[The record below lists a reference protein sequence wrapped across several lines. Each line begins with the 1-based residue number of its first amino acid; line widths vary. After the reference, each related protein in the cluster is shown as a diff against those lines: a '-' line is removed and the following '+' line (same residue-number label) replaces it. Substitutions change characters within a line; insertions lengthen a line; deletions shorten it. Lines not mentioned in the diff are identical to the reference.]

1 MTLTEPT
8 LLIVDDDPGTCET
21 LSDIFQEKGY
31 TVATATTGRE
41 AQDKAKQTAFN
52 VALIDIRLPDV
63 DGTALLTEFRKTHP
77 DMVCMIITG
86 HASVQNAISALEDGA
101 NGYFVKPLILEE
113 IVHRVEETVDK
124 QRLVREKRQAEEAL
138 QRSEKRFRDIAENA
152 FEWIWE
158 IDANGKYTY
167 ASPVAEKIL
176 GYKPEELLKKH
187 FHDLFHPEDREERK
201 KAAFEVFAK
210 KQPYREFLNQNVHK
224 NGRTVLLST
233 SGVPVLDDEG
243 NLLGY
248 RGADVDITE
257 RKRAEEELAKERDYT
272 RHLIDSSPD
281 FQMTLDKDG
290 RIMDVTEA
298 FEHEVGK
305 SREELI
311 GSSSYEYL
319 PKEETK
325 KLIAEIFEKEKVRD
339 IELTANIPGKEAL
352 IWNFS
357 GSVFTIREEEL
368 GCYVTGRD
376 ITEQRRAQ
384 ETLRDS
390 EERKELALRGA
401 DLATWDWNLQT
412 GECLHDKRWAE
423 MFGYTLDELEQHI
436 RTWENMVH
444 PDDMPLVIEALNAH
458 VEGKTP
464 FYETEHR
471 CRHKSGEWIWVLDK
485 GKVIEWDSNG
495 KALRATGTLQDITK
509 RKLAEAQIKASLKEK
524 VVLLR
529 EIHHRVKNNLQIIS
543 SLLSMQARKA
553 KDENVIVSLLDSRS
567 RIQTMSLIHAQLY
580 QSENLE
586 QVEMGITIRNLVSFM
601 LQLYADAKKNIESVV
616 TAEGV
621 ILSISQAIPCGLIIN
636 ELVSN
641 ALKHAFKGMTEGS
654 IEISI
659 RELAGDKIKLTVKDN
674 GVGIPEELDIY
685 KTDTL
690 GLKLVRTLAEE
701 QLKGKMGLIREKG
714 TGIYVE
720 FDKSIMN

>member
-233 SGVPVLDDEG
+233 SGVPVLYDEG